1 MMESDEFG
9 RDPTV
14 QKMRRVFR
22 QMEEAQGPLIEGS
35 GLSPSTPL
43 RLFGRCRI
51 YHDPVSPVLKAPAQI
66 GWDALFRNI
75 DLVTPRR
82 LKGREL
88 LMRTR
93 GWWTREPSEIAEIV
107 ERHGKLVVGP
117 KGELMVEL
125 ADEATA
131 KALSEALLEA
141 FEDQVFLSS

>member
-9 RDPTV
+9 RDPAV
-14 QKMRRVFR
+14 QKMRRVFKR
-22 QMEEAQGPLIEGS
+22 MEEAKGPLIERS
-35 GLSPSTPL
+35 GLSPSTTL

-131 KALSEALLEA
+131 KALSEALLEV

>member
-1 MMESDEFG
+1 MESDAFG
-9 RDPTV
+9 RDPAV

-22 QMEEAQGPLIEGS
+22 QMEDAQGPLIERS
-35 GLSPSTPL
+35 GPSPLTTR

-66 GWDALFRNI
+66 GWDARFRDI

-82 LKGREL
+82 LKGKEL

-125 ADEATA
+125 ADETIAE
-131 KALSEALLEA
+131 ALSGALLEA
-141 FEDQVFLSS
+141 FEDQVFLSP